1 MLPPPPTV
9 PVVRSPWRQVREFA
23 ALEGDATFLW
33 PRWIVLRAVG
43 IVYILIFAGIIA
55 SGRALVGPEGIAPLP
70 EFFAHQIRTYPSAVE
85 AFLRAPGLFWI
96 SAGGGMLAALSWA
109 GLAAAVAVTLNLWPR
124 LALFGC
130 WLIFLSFITT
140 GRFFA
145 ATQPDQLMIEAA
157 LLCIP
162 FAPAGLRPGLGANS
176 PPRPIALFMAR
187 WLLLRIMFEAGVMKL
202 VAGEQW
208 RNLTAMDVM
217 YETTPF
223 PTILGYLD
231 HQLPHAYHVF
241 EIGLTFAAEL
251 AAPLLAVFSGR
262 RGRWIAFALW
272 AAFQAGIELTN
283 NFGWLNGA
291 AIALGVL
298 LLDDQM
304 LAAAASRCKWRRP
317 AALLAARTPPPPVP
331 AIGPWGLWSLRGALG
346 LQFVLTLFFFGVAWT
361 TPTNALARTVFGPV
375 EYLFGDFH
383 SSNAY
388 PLFEGLPPIRYGLE
402 FEGSN
407 DGGETWRT
415 YPFRYQPQRV
425 DRICPFI
432 APWYARFEATLE
444 ITLNAVPNSPIFAA
458 VATHLLQ
465 HDPKVIGLFVRDPF
479 PDRPPM
485 MVRMPVYLLNFTDFA
500 TYRKTGRF
508 WRKEYEGDYAP
519 MLYTD
524 DDGKVVSAK

>member
-1 MLPPPPTV
+1 MPIF
-9 PVVRSPWRQVREFA
+9 RKPWRRVREFA
-23 ALEGDATFLW
+23 ALEGGATFLW

-43 IVYILIFAGIIA
+43 AVYILIFAGIIA
-55 SGRALVGPEGIAPLP
+55 DGRALVGPGGIAPLSG
-70 EFFAHQIRTYPSAVE
+70 FFEAQKQLFPHAIE
-85 AFLRAPGLFWI
+85 AFLRAPSLFWI
-96 SAGGGMLAALSWA
+96 STSWGMIAALEWC
-109 GLAAAVAVTLNLWPR
+109 GLAAAIAVTLNLWPR

-130 WLIFLSFITT
+130 WLIFLSFIVT

-162 FAPAGLRPGLGANS
+162 FAPAGLRPGLGAHS
-176 PPRPIALFMAR
+176 PPRPIAVFLAR

-202 VAGEQW
+202 VAGQQW

-241 EIGLTFAAEL
+241 EIGVTFAAEL
-251 AAPLLAVFSGR
+251 AAPLLAVFGGR
-262 RGRWIAFALW
+262 RGRWIALAIWTF
-272 AAFQAGIELTN
+272 FQAGIELTN
-283 NFGWLNGA
+283 NFGWLNVA
-291 AIALGVL
+291 AIALGLL

-304 LAAAASRCKWRRP
+304 LADAATWLKWRRP
-317 AALLAARTPPPPVP
+317 AALLSSRPAAPAPR
-331 AIGPWGLWSLRGALG
+331 AIGPWQLWSLRAALG
-346 LQFVLTLFFFGVAWT
+346 LQFALTLFFFGTAFT
-361 TPTNALARTVFGPV
+361 TPTNAFARAIFGPV
-375 EYLFGDFH
+375 EYVFGDLH

-388 PLFEGLPPIRYGLE
+388 PLFEGLPPVRYDLE

-444 ITLNAVPNSPIFAA
+444 ITLNAVPNSPIFSAIA
-458 VATHLLQ
+458 SHLLRQ
-465 HDPKVIGLFVRDPF
+465 DPKVIDLFERNPF
-479 PDRPPM
+479 PDRPPTM
-485 MVRMPVYLLNFTDFA
+485 MRMPVYQLTFTDLA
-500 TYRKTGRF
+500 TYRKTGYF
-508 WRKEYEGDYAP
+508 WHKDYEGDYAP
-519 MLYTD
+519 MLYVD
-524 DDGKVVSAK
+524 NGGRPASPSPPR